1 MAIATMRELW
11 RHRYSVG
18 LGLAYALTV
27 IILMSYRVTFGL
39 PPKIESRQ
47 YDAGIAATDVLVD
60 SPNSQVVDVGGG
72 SADVEGATIDLV
84 GLSTRARLL
93 ASLMSSSPLKD
104 RIAAAAGIKA
114 GKLIVIAPTGDD
126 LAPRVTP
133 ATNTSV
139 KPGDRDANVLGL
151 FVDETL
157 PILTMRVQAPDA
169 VSAERL
175 ATSAVSELGVYL
187 KAVASDDNVPDA
199 RQLVV
204 EPLGK
209 ATSGTVVKGPRRLF
223 AILVGLLV
231 LAIWCA
237 GTVMFPRLVSMWR
250 DAARAEAEA
259 EAEARAE
266 AEAATEA
273 EADGAAD
280 DREPRPVT
288 VPSTRPDARARSLSG

>member
-11 RHRYSVG
+11 RRRYSVG
-18 LGLAYALTV
+18 LGVAYALV
-27 IILMSYRVTFGL
+27 VVILMSYRVAL
-39 PPKIESRQ
+39 SPSLKIESRQ

-72 SADVEGATIDLV
+72 SAGVEGATIDLV

-104 RIAAAAGIKA
+104 RIASAAGIKA
-114 GKLIVIAPTGDD
+114 KTLIVIAPTGDD
-126 LAPRVTP
+126 LTPRETP

-139 KPGDRDANVLGL
+139 KAGDRDANVLGL

-169 VSAERL
+169 ATAKRL

-187 KAVASDDNVPDA
+187 KAVASADNVPDA

-209 ATSGTVVKGPRRLF
+209 ATSATVVKGPRRLF
-223 AILVGLLV
+223 ALLVGLLV
-231 LAIWCA
+231 LAVWCA
-237 GTVMFPRLVSMWR
+237 GTVMFPRVVRMWR

-259 EAEARAE
+259 EAK
-266 AEAATEA
+266 
-273 EADGAAD
+273 ADDIDAVLAAD
-280 DREPRPVT
+280 DPDPRAAGVA
-288 VPSTRPDARARSLSG
+288 RRRQDRRARSLSG

>member
-11 RHRYSVG
+11 RRRYSVG
-18 LGLAYALTV
+18 LGLAYAV
-27 IILMSYRVTFGL
+27 VVVILMSYRVAL
-39 PPKIESRQ
+39 SPSLKIESRQ

-104 RIAAAAGIKA
+104 RIASAAGIKTD
-114 GKLIVIAPTGDD
+114 KLIVIAPTGDA
-126 LAPRVTP
+126 LTPRETP
-133 ATNTSV
+133 GTNTSV
-139 KPGDRDANVLGL
+139 KAGDRDANVLGL

-169 VSAERL
+169 ATAKRL

-187 KAVASDDNVPDA
+187 KAVASADNVPDA

-209 ATSGTVVKGPRRLF
+209 ATSATVVKGPRRLF
-223 AILVGLLV
+223 ALLVGLLV
-231 LAIWCA
+231 LAVWCA
-237 GTVMFPRLVSMWR
+237 GTVMFPRVVRMWR

-259 EAEARAE
+259 EAKAK
-266 AEAATEA
+266 TETDA
-273 EADGAAD
+273 VLAAD
-280 DREPRPVT
+280 DPDPRAAAVARR
-288 VPSTRPDARARSLSG
+288 RPDRRAKSLSR